1 MRTFAMEDL
10 PTPSRDMKKIF
21 FFFVKIF
28 FFAME
33 VLKLLRFKT
42 ETDLIEPNL
51 N

>member
-10 PTPSRDMKKIF
+10 PTPTDRIKILF
-21 FFFVKIF
+21 FLVEIF